1 MRISS
6 RDLVFL
12 VGVKKKKSILM
23 KWKIRFNKN
32 IILNYAIGEKKDR
45 KMEEIKNQKEL
56 KSTYKW
62 IKLERK
68 NIKSKKVQKPFII
81 W

>member
-1 MRISS
+1 
-6 RDLVFL
+6 
-12 VGVKKKKSILM
+12 
-23 KWKIRFNKN
+23 
-32 IILNYAIGEKKDR
+32 
-45 KMEEIKNQKEL
+45 MEEIKNQKEL

-81 W
+81 

>member
-1 MRISS
+1 
-6 RDLVFL
+6 
-12 VGVKKKKSILM
+12 M

-45 KMEEIKNQKEL
+45 KIEEIKNQKEL
-56 KSTYKW
+56 KSPYKW
-62 IKLERK
+62 MKLKRK
-68 NIKSKKVQKPFII
+68 NIKQKKVQKPFII